1 MRVAP
6 KKDDRVDPDKE
17 AILIGVAVT
26 SACTTFGDLTKHRA
40 GIALD
45 LVGCHALAAWARLLQ
60 HLRARGVLRLLL
72 RSVWPDEVA
81 HAVDRWG
88 QPV

>member
-26 SACTTFGDLTKHRA
+26 SACTTFGDLAKHRA
-40 GIALD
+40 GIALN
-45 LVGCHALAAWARLLQ
+45 LGGRRIL
-60 HLRARGVLRLLL
+60 
-72 RSVWPDEVA
+72 S
-81 HAVDRWG
+81 
-88 QPV
+88 